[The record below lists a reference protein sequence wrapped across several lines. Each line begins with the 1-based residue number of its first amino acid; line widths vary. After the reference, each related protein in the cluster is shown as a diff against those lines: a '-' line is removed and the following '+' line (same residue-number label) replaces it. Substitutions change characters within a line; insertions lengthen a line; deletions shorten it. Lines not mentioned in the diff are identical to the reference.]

1 MPIVDEKMVNGLAV
15 FASGYTKRWMEGNYD
30 KFMETDVG
38 KKLKSMSPTSKYALE
53 AALYALMAYADQN
66 IQENTPISKFLREVA
81 MDAPPEIAKR
91 FINGVKNQLKTDAEK
106 LSNPEQKLA
115 AQSLLQLNDKDL
127 SELLRWLSETP
138 RQDLRE
144 VTTFL
149 DSLSKDELQRFCN
162 LSPDQKKL
170 FLEVTQVLQR

>member
-38 KKLKSMSPTSKYALE
+38 KKLKSMTPTSKYALE

-66 IQENTPISKFLREVA
+66 IQGNTPVSMFLKEVTK
-81 MDAPPEIAKR
+81 DAPPELAKR

-138 RQDLRE
+138 RHDLRE

-149 DSLSKDELQRFCN
+149 DSLSKDELQRFCS
-162 LSPDQKKL
+162 LSADQKKL
-170 FLEVTQVLQR
+170 FLELTQVLQR